1 MGVNDAR
8 GGTPPLA
15 GDGPARWLELQEA
28 LLRGLAHALGNRVG
42 MVAGVADLMGVSAAP
57 SPRMIAALREEA
69 DRLEALLRRLRGVPR
84 GLGEAEPV
92 VLAEALAEAEALLED
107 HPAFRE
113 GAVPVTRAGGAGVVT
128 APAGAVGHALCVA
141 LVGAAASGGVT
152 VTVTTDPLATTVTV
166 TGGGAGA
173 DAAPAPAA
181 DLAAMAWLL
190 ADAPGCAVEGVPGGV
205 RLGFP
210 ARGAR

>member
-84 GLGEAEPV
+84 PGGAAEPV

-113 GAVPVTRAGGAGVVT
+113 GAVTVTRAGGAGVVQ
-128 APAGAVGHALCVA
+128 APPGAVGHALCVA
-141 LVGAAASGGVT
+141 LVGGAASGGVT
-152 VTVTTDPLATTVTV
+152 VTVASEARITTVTV
-166 TGGGAGA
+166 TGAGAGA
-173 DAAPAPAA
+173 APASAA

-190 ADAPGCAVEGVPGGV
+190 ADAPGCAVAGVPGGV

-210 ARGAR
+210 AWGAR